1 MKIYRR
7 YIAPDC
13 ARPLHLPTE
22 VNKDIVEMICAESGD
37 GKNYLF
43 SSRMFLNIIID
54 HVSVFADCFNNAQ
67 DKVVEI
73 LENEYFPDFL
83 KSEYHAKHLVDI
95 VTGGQV
101 DTSLQSHV
109 SYCLLQVVIADILYN
124 DTALS
129 HFMEFMETQSRRSL
143 MEFWLTA
150 TNFNQSSRTDSAQ
163 VRNTVSCCNAA
174 TCFLFQSDAM
184 VLYEKYFSMQASSP
198 LGFDDDVRLH
208 VENNICSVGGPNHS
222 CFDL

>member
-43 SSRMFLNIIID
+43 RRMFLIYIIID

-101 DTSLQSHV
+101 TH
-109 SYCLLQVVIADILYN
+109 LYN
-124 DTALS
+124 
-129 HFMEFMETQSRRSL
+129 L
-143 MEFWLTA
+143 MLF
-150 TNFNQSSRTDSAQ
+150 
-163 VRNTVSCCNAA
+163 TVY
-174 TCFLFQSDAM
+174 T
-184 VLYEKYFSMQASSP
+184 
-198 LGFDDDVRLH
+198 RL
-208 VENNICSVGGPNHS
+208 
-222 CFDL
+222 